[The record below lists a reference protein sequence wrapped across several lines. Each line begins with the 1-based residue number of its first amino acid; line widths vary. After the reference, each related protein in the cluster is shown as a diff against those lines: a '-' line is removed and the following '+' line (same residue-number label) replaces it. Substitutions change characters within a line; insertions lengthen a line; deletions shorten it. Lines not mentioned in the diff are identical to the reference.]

1 MRQEIIR
8 KFISAALSAIERG
21 VFSFKFLSST
31 MSIVELE
38 EGWFTVCS
46 EAGAIL
52 NLRKENGE
60 WQASLA

>member
-1 MRQEIIR
+1 MRQEIIS
-8 KFISAALSAIERG
+8 KFVSTALSAIQRG
-21 VFSFKFLSST
+21 VFSFRFLNAA

-38 EGWFTVCS
+38 EGWFAVCS

>member
-1 MRQEIIR
+1 MRQEIIN
-8 KFISAALSAIERG
+8 KFVSAALSAIQRG
-21 VFSFKFLSST
+21 VFSFRFLNAA
-31 MSIVELE
+31 MSIVKLE